1 MGERLANLALTDTYG
16 KTGIVSRSPVYKQMA
31 VEKNRIRIW
40 FDNAEGG
47 LMSKGKEV
55 TEFQIAGEDRKF
67 VPARA
72 KIDGSTVVVSSREVK
87 KPAAVRFGWPNNSI
101 PNLFSKEGLPVSC
114 FRTDGWKVE

>member
-1 MGERLANLALTDTYG
+1 
-16 KTGIVSRSPVYKQMA
+16 MA

-67 VPARA
+67 VPARQ
-72 KIDGSTVVVSSREVK
+72 KSL
-87 KPAAVRFGWPNNSI
+87 AARWWY
-101 PNLFSKEGLPVSC
+101 LP
-114 FRTDGWKVE
+114 GK